1 MEENTFNRA
10 CDSSLVGN
18 IQLLIIV
25 DIMARHQ
32 LSNNNPNWNHV
43 NPRIK
48 TMQMVSTNKSN
59 PIVILECYHVWFY
72 SVFMRELMRNLTKH
86 ASYSE
91 FGCTIDNMDF
101 QIFSIYVNSIQSEE
115 LEEELYGKK
124 EIMIEKEK
132 L

>member
-1 MEENTFNRA
+1 
-10 CDSSLVGN
+10 
-18 IQLLIIV
+18 
-25 DIMARHQ
+25 
-32 LSNNNPNWNHV
+32 
-43 NPRIK
+43 
-48 TMQMVSTNKSN
+48 MQMVSMNKSN

-72 SVFMRELMRNLTKH
+72 SVLMRELMRNSTKH

-91 FGCTIDNMDF
+91 FGYTIDNMNF

-115 LEEELYGKK
+115 LGEELYGKK